1 MANPGYKIEALQQAI
16 DATAAH
22 GSKAAAARALGLN
35 VNTFKARHLAAE
47 EAGLTPQCQ
56 PLIAG
61 ERAAATEGM
70 GLSKVTTQFNEAGT
84 PTKQW
89 VGNRTVSEKVRNTE
103 DPPALLDGMMLK
115 GVSTFYDGDGRKS
128 AEWVLQRAD
137 AQRQADMQKAALEA
151 LCANIVPLA
160 PIVGPLVA
168 DTDLLNLYTMT
179 DCHVGMLAWKKETG
193 EPWDL
198 DIAEQCL
205 TDIFFRMIDAAPDAA
220 VGIVNQLGDFLHFD
234 SLTPETPAHR
244 HILDADSRY
253 QKVVMVSV
261 RILRRIIERALTKHE
276 TVQVYMHEGNHD
288 PAGSVWLRVMF
299 AQLYENNPRVRVE
312 QSPNPYTA
320 YEFGKTFL
328 GFHHGHLLKPAS
340 MPLLFASLFAEMW
353 GRTQYRYGHCG
364 HRHHVEE
371 KEHPGLKTI
380 QHPTLSAPDAYAARG
395 GWLSKR
401 QATSMTYHKEH
412 GEVARGIFIP
422 TT

>member
-1 MANPGYKIEALQQAI
+1 MQQVVDAVAAN
-16 DATAAH
+16 
-22 GSKAAAARALGLN
+22 GSKAAAARALGLHA
-35 VNTFKARHLAAE
+35 NTLKNRYDTAVAA
-47 EAGLTPQCQ
+47 GFIPQVQ
-56 PLIAG
+56 KLLAG
-61 ERAAATEGM
+61 EAAAPAEGF
-70 GLSKVTTQFNEAGT
+70 GIHKVTTQFDADGN
-84 PTKQW
+84 PKKQF
-89 VGNRTVSEKVRNTE
+89 VGIAAKGVKSRDMTE
-103 DPPALLDGMMLK
+103 DAPIPEGQMLK
-115 GVSTFYDGDGRKS
+115 GISTLYDGNGRITAQWIKTN
-128 AEWVLQRAD
+128 ADMDRLQEIQRAVL
-137 AQRQADMQKAALEA
+137 AG
-151 LCANIVPLA
+151 LCANLAPLPPINA
-160 PIVGPLVA
+160 PIVTEA
-168 DTDLLNLYTMT
+168 DLLNLYTMT

-205 TDIFFRMIDAAPDAA
+205 TDIFFRMIDAAPNAA

-253 QKVVMVSV
+253 QKVVMVAV

-299 AQLYENNPRVRVE
+299 AQLYELNPRVSVE
-312 QSPNPYTA
+312 QSPTPYTA

-328 GFHHGHLLKPAS
+328 GFHHGHLLKPAQ
-340 MPLLFASLFAEMW
+340 MPLLFAASFSEMW

-371 KEHPGLKTI
+371 KEHPGFKTI
-380 QHPTLSAPDAYAARG
+380 QHPTLSAPDAYAVRG

-401 QATSMTYHKEH
+401 QATSMTYHREF

-422 TT
+422 TA